1 MSVFPAIIPSTR
13 IYSPGDYPSTTH
25 RTYAGSQVRVRHSNA
40 VQGAR
45 LRLFFPALTTSELLQ
60 IKAHYAGRRGGFE
73 SFNIPDE
80 LLSGMATPADFT
92 PVGQRWLYVGR
103 PQVEDISVDGDAPSN
118 FHDVTVELVS
128 VAEKAVVFV
137 PRLIFRLTPQAPTI
151 VGTAPAII
159 EVPAVTFTLTPLSPT
174 VAATASFSPADLSPD
189 AWWDASDTGT
199 VTTSSGDVT
208 DWNDKSGNGWHLSQ
222 GTSGRRPA
230 YVSSAINGLHAIQW
244 PSTDNP
250 RSLDSASGSL
260 TVKEVYV
267 VLECSSSSFSNY
279 EGIFA
284 SRNNSLSET
293 IGGAASGNGLQVDD
307 LPAYLNGNNATDVSN
322 DLFPEIETPCLL
334 RFVVPGSGWATTA
347 GVTIGMDRALNSF
360 DRGWNGY
367 IAEVVVFST
376 ALSSGDR
383 GDLETHLMGKWG
395 I

>member
-1 MSVFPAIIPSTR
+1 MSIFPTVTPSSRT
-13 IYSPGDYPSTTH
+13 YSPGDYPNTAH
-25 RTYAGSQVRVRHSNA
+25 RTYGGGEVRVRHSNA
-40 VQGAR
+40 VTGIS
-45 LRLFFPALTTSELLQ
+45 LRLFFRAITTAEMLE
-60 IKAHYAGRRGGFE
+60 IKAHYRARLGGFE

-80 LLSGMATPADFT
+80 LLRGMTTPMDFT
-92 PVGQRWLYVGR
+92 PAGQRWLYAGR
-103 PQVEDISVDGDAPSN
+103 PQVVDIPIQGASPSN
-118 FHDVTVELVS
+118 RHDVTVELVS
-128 VAEKAVVFV
+128 TPDKPVVFV
-137 PRLIFRLTPQAPTI
+137 PGLAFRLALLPPAV

-159 EVPAVTFTLTPLSPT
+159 DVPAVTFTLTPLAPT
-174 VAATASFSPADLSPD
+174 VAATSAFSPADLSPA

-199 VTTSSGDVT
+199 VTTSSGAVT
-208 DWNDKSGNGWHLSQ
+208 DWTDKSGNGWHLAQ
-222 GTSGRRPA
+222 ATSGRRPD
-230 YVSSAINGLHAIQW
+230 YISSAINGLHAIQW

-267 VLECSSSSFSNY
+267 VLECSTSSFSNY

-293 IGGAASGNGLQVDD
+293 IGGQSSGNGLQVTD
-307 LPAYLNGNNATDVSN
+307 LPAYVNGNNSTDLNGDV
-322 DLFPEIETPCLL
+322 FPEIESPSLW
-334 RFVVPGSGWATTA
+334 RFVVPTSGWPTTS

-383 GDLETHLMGKWG
+383 ADLETHLMDKWG